1 MSDLDK
7 FLLPLD
13 EEEQKEV
20 NQKIENFIV
29 KKKISTLRKIIKGHI
44 YFIIGM
50 FSLVLVSV
58 SLIVYYYNFHY
69 IKPVKQNLG
78 KQTQVSQ
85 VEKVNQSESL
95 QNNQENGQ
103 TSNQTYNKVKTA
115 ELDKTLVINKTL
127 IEDKKKFLIESC
139 QNLSNL
145 NCIAQIAAKERD
157 TGLCVYSTNKGKCL
171 KLYYNYLANYD
182 RELMA
187 KKLAI
192 KLINGTITI
201 KDVEKQGF
209 TPMELISVYPDERLC
224 KYLTEEEKKKMTLCS
239 TS

>member
-13 EEEQKEV
+13 EKEQKEV

-29 KKKISTLRKIIKGHI
+29 KKKISFLRKMVKEHI
-44 YFIIGM
+44 FFIIGM

-58 SLIVYYYNFHY
+58 SLLVYYYNFHY
-69 IKPVKQNLG
+69 IKPVKQNL
-78 KQTQVSQ
+78 KQTQVNQ

-95 QNNQENGQ
+95 QNNQENSQ
-103 TSNQTYNKVKTA
+103 TNNQTYNGVKTA
-115 ELDKTLVINKTL
+115 ELDRVLVVNKTL
-127 IEDKKKFLIESC
+127 IEDKKKFLKESC

-145 NCIAQIAAKERD
+145 NCIAKIAAQKRD
-157 TGLCVYSTNKGKCL
+157 PGLCVYSTNKGKCL
-171 KLYYNYLANYD
+171 SLYYNYLANYD
-182 RELMA
+182 KELMA

-192 KLINGTITI
+192 ELINGNITI
-201 KDVEKQGF
+201 EDVEKKGF

-224 KYLTEEEKKKMTLCS
+224 KYLTEEERKGMTLCS